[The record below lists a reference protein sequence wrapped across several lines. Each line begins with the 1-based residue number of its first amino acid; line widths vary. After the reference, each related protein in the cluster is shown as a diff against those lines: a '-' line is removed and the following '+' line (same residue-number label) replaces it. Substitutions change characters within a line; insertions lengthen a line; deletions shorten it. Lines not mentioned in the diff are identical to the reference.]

1 MLSYFKRYLL
11 LAVPCVALT
20 SGIVLG
26 QDGFYKQKKVPSFTI
41 GFKTGR
47 EQLFSSL
54 SANKGTNKIQSATRN
69 TFVFRKPINRHFK
82 VETGLSYSTI
92 QNNTATIKGLDKKN
106 IVRPNKNTTSI
117 PMTLQYYFIP
127 AKSRVQVYC
136 GAGVQCN
143 INRASNPLP
152 NFNSHLNPDYRAITG
167 TKYINVMIT
176 QGITLQI
183 NTRIQLNQSFHFIPG
198 ADTAIG
204 FDLGIGYDI
213 R

>member
-26 QDGFYKQKKVPSFTI
+26 QDSYYKPKKTPSFTI
-41 GFKTGR
+41 GFQTGR
-47 EQLFSSL
+47 EQVFRSL
-54 SANKGTNKIQSATRN
+54 SINREYTKVQAATHN
-69 TFVFRKPINRHFK
+69 AIVFRKPINKHFK

-92 QNNTATIKGLDKKN
+92 QNNTATIKGLDKKSL
-106 IVRPNKNTTSI
+106 VRPNKTSTI
-117 PMTLQYYFIP
+117 PITLQYCFAP
-127 AKSRVQVYC
+127 AKTRLQVYC
-136 GAGVQCN
+136 GAGVRCN
-143 INRASNPLP
+143 INSSANPLP
-152 NFNSHLNPDYRAITG
+152 NFNSHINPDYRAITG

-176 QGITLQI
+176 QGITFQI

-198 ADTAIG
+198 ADTVIG